1 MKTIIIIILAS
12 LISIPAYAE
21 AESNK
26 DLLTKLVR
34 KGMIEGCK
42 GSKEQD
48 YFRGFCE
55 GITAHSVK
63 YAKELNLCFKEPFD
77 NMTASEISY
86 IVGSHISKQDMS
98 KGVNLLESL
107 DGPIINAINHLFKCK

>member
-1 MKTIIIIILAS
+1 MKNLIFIILVS

-21 AESNK
+21 TEPNR
-26 DLLTKLVR
+26 DILTKELR
-34 KGMIEGCK
+34 KRMVEGCK
-42 GSKEQD
+42 GSKERD

-55 GITAHSVK
+55 GITAHSVR

-77 NMTASEISY
+77 NMTTTEIAY
-86 IVGSHISKQDMS
+86 IVGSHISKQNKG